1 MLRFCETLTF
11 MSESFELELSDHELS
26 ELRRVSSKFG
36 ITPEEAAM
44 IALRE
49 FMEDVETG
57 RRGQPAPLAEED
69 E

>member
-11 MSESFELELSDHELS
+11 MCESFELELSDDELF
-26 ELRRVSSKFG
+26 ELRRVSLKFG
-36 ITPEEAAM
+36 ITPEEAAI

-57 RRGQPAPLAEED
+57 RRGHPASLAEE
-69 E
+69 EQ

>member
-11 MSESFELELSDHELS
+11 MSESFELELSDDELF
-26 ELRRVSSKFG
+26 ELRRVSLKFG
-36 ITPEEAAM
+36 ITPEEAAI

-57 RRGQPAPLAEED
+57 RRRHPALPAEE
-69 E
+69 EQ

>member
-1 MLRFCETLTF
+1 
-11 MSESFELELSDHELS
+11 MSDNFEFELTDDELS
-26 ELRRVSSKFG
+26 ELKRVSSALG

-57 RRGQPAPLAEED
+57 RRGQPAALAEE
-69 E
+69 EE

>member
-1 MLRFCETLTF
+1 MLRFCETLT
-11 MSESFELELSDHELS
+11 L
-26 ELRRVSSKFG
+26 FG

-57 RRGQPAPLAEED
+57 RRGQPAPLAEE
-69 E
+69 EE